1 MFLIRDFF
9 ATSSLKIVNSI
20 AQWGSKNG
28 RDIYVTRPNNPST
41 RVTNANSLF
50 EWFGRAVIAFPAQKK
65 DPPMRKGLWK
75 PREAD
80 ITGGKYL
87 WMGKAE
93 HGCLSHGVACSTF
106 GAKHP
111 TTCLRIRATAWNAS
125 SHCDVGTTHFNGGN
139 GLPTI
144 IRYNKAKET
153 DETFPANRII

>member
-87 WMGKAE
+87 WMGKAAR
-93 HGCLSHGVACSTF
+93 LFIPWRGVF
-106 GAKHP
+106 
-111 TTCLRIRATAWNAS
+111 
-125 SHCDVGTTHFNGGN
+125 DV
-139 GLPTI
+139 
-144 IRYNKAKET
+144 RRET
-153 DETFPANRII
+153 PDDLFEN